1 MCGVGTHRGD
11 LRGSSCPFLPCAS
24 PPNASSPGR
33 HPGRGRAARRPG
45 SVASG
50 VPGWFPLLLQE
61 VVQGFIRGRQSQNAA
76 AGESTEQPPPPPA
89 PGEEEVAEGRA
100 GDVTHA
106 AGQCLGLRW
115 RTAAPGGAAGLFA
128 PGARRGLRA
137 GERNGARRSSAR
149 AASASRCPRAG
160 RPTGRSLRKPPCSWP
175 CPPTGRS
182 EPGDLAEVSSVSS
195 R

>member
-1 MCGVGTHRGD
+1 MPLPALRIAPERQLPGAAPRPGEGGAQAGQHRLGSAR
-11 LRGSSCPFLPCAS
+11 LVPAPPPGGGAGLYQGAAIAERGC
-24 PPNASSPGR
+24 R
-33 HPGRGRAARRPG
+33 REHRAA
-45 SVASG
+45 S
-50 VPGWFPLLLQE
+50 
-61 VVQGFIRGRQSQNAA
+61 
-76 AGESTEQPPPPPA
+76 PPPA

>member
-33 HPGRGRAARRPG
+33 HPGRAASPRECPAGSRSSSRRWCRALSGGGNRRTRLPAR
-45 SVASG
+45 A
-50 VPGWFPLLLQE
+50 
-61 VVQGFIRGRQSQNAA
+61 QS
-76 AGESTEQPPPPPA
+76 SPPP